1 MNNLTLNPAAAR
13 LTHKV
18 STRTAI
24 RARMQRNFSQSA
36 KKTSPCACSS
46 GFNPYLCSAYHL
58 IQATWIADFAAG
70 IFYAQRQPHSSD
82 PRVESLMAS
91 LPVLGVVQRESG
103 TFFVPF
109 PSYSQPHCF
118 I

>member
-1 MNNLTLNPAAAR
+1 MNNLTLNPAAAH
-13 LTHKV
+13 LTQKV
-18 STRTAI
+18 STRTSI
-24 RARMQRNFSQSA
+24 RTWMQRNFSQSA
-36 KKTSPCACSS
+36 KKIRPCACSS

-91 LPVLGVVQRESG
+91 QPVSGGKQRESG

-109 PSYSQPHCF
+109 PSYSQTHCF